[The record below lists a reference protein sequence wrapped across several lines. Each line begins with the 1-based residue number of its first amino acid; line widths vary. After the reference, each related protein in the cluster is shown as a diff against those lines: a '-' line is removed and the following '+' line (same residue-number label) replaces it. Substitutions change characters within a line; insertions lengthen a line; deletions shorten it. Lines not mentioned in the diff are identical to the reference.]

1 MYMKDLILIADDNEE
16 VLNYTALAV
25 EMMGYEVMTCP
36 DGEAAFS
43 KTIIKQPG
51 LIILDWKMPVM
62 DGMQAAKLIRH
73 HPVSK
78 DIPII
83 MITGTDN
90 TSELMAE
97 ALECGVNDFL
107 RKPFVRLELQARIK
121 SLLRQAYYMKQI
133 IEIKNNELNNSAIQL
148 AQAIELQNLTI
159 SHLEVIFNKTIC
171 AETKELIATL
181 INKIKVADKTNPLD
195 KLHKQFVDIHKDFVS
210 NLLLKHSDLTPA
222 EIKLSM
228 LLRMNL
234 DTKEIAALSFQ
245 TYDSVRVSRKRLRE
259 KLKLKPEDKL
269 NVYLMQF

>member
-1 MYMKDLILIADDNEE
+1 MYNKELILIADDNEE

-25 EMMGYEVMTCP
+25 EMMGYNVMTCM
-36 DGEAAFS
+36 DGNAAYE
-43 KTIIKQPG
+43 KTILNNPG

-62 DGMQAAKLIRH
+62 DGMQAAKLIRQ
-73 HPVSK
+73 HPASK

-83 MITGTDN
+83 LITGTDN

-107 RKPFVRLELQARIK
+107 RKPFIRLELQARIK

-133 IEIKNNELNNSAIQL
+133 IELKNNELNNYAIQL
-148 AQAIELQNLTI
+148 AQAIELQNLTLT
-159 SHLEVIFNKTIC
+159 HLEEIFKKAEC
-171 AETKELIATL
+171 ADLKESITSL

-195 KLHKQFVDIHKDFVS
+195 KLHKQFVEIHKDFVS
-210 NLLLKHSDLTPA
+210 NLLLKHPALTPA

-245 TYDSVRVSRKRLRE
+245 TYDSVRVSRTRLRE
-259 KLKLKPEDKL
+259 KLNLAPEEKL